1 MKTFRYFSMLLM
13 AVTLAFGM
21 SSCSSD
27 DDDDEPLPDD
37 GWGQVDDED
46 EPSGGEEQLT
56 EDALT
61 GYWTRR
67 SAVDGE
73 KEAVR
78 FTPDGIIAYEY
89 SKDDGW
95 DEVSVIAQG
104 NYFVEGGRIRA
115 VYLDIHVDTPY
126 GDDVYGDFDENAI
139 CEIFYDAAIYRNGMS
154 HSLILGNSLGGG
166 KAFEKYESEGDWA
179 RLLTGSY
186 TVYNENKNISETIR
200 FTSDGRMEYRQSGY
214 SGSLYFEITAD
225 GTFRLDDDM
234 SIVAYYNDVSVQ
246 TSDGRESFNTFTD
259 GEPSTVRYY
268 LLGLYDFL
276 GESEDLTILRMSD
289 VEFMKLHKTD
299 DGQTGEDDE
308 PDTSDG
314 SILGAWTYGSAESG
328 RVEGV
333 YFDKDGTGVSASL
346 YYDDYGDESWWEI
359 YNFIYEYDKTK
370 GIVNIWSIS
379 SDECQVEGV
388 WRVSVTGSKLIL
400 NAVDGS
406 DRRVYNVDLSGK
418 DWWYSD

>member
-1 MKTFRYFSMLLM
+1 MLLM

-166 KAFEKYESEGDWA
+166 KAFEKYESEDNGIRVTFDAYQYIQDNRANLVKELFSRSVIRYKGDSA
-179 RLLTGSY
+179 STSDKSPSNVEKVDRILLAAIYDSY
-186 TVYNENKNISETIR
+186 PKNIAPDDLDGAMVHVIQACDNERRKVMISEYTDFEEFFKAYPYGWSDHLIR
-200 FTSDGRMEYRQSGY
+200 RTWETA
-214 SGSLYFEITAD
+214 LKEEI
-225 GTFRLDDDM
+225 
-234 SIVAYYNDVSVQ
+234 I
-246 TSDGRESFNTFTD
+246 
-259 GEPSTVRYY
+259 
-268 LLGLYDFL
+268 
-276 GESEDLTILRMSD
+276 I
-289 VEFMKLHKTD
+289 
-299 DGQTGEDDE
+299 
-308 PDTSDG
+308 
-314 SILGAWTYGSAESG
+314 
-328 RVEGV
+328 
-333 YFDKDGTGVSASL
+333 
-346 YYDDYGDESWWEI
+346 
-359 YNFIYEYDKTK
+359 
-370 GIVNIWSIS
+370 
-379 SDECQVEGV
+379 ECDIE
-388 WRVSVTGSKLIL
+388 
-400 NAVDGS
+400 
-406 DRRVYNVDLSGK
+406 
-418 DWWYSD
+418 